1 MSTDDPKDPEE
12 AFLDRM
18 AEYESQEPRPLLDV
32 LAESGVTLPPPEELD
47 DAQVSAKLWELIH
60 RLSLAGTFLHSTN
73 HLSDRELYTE
83 LWREELREPAVL
95 MPGDKSFGY
104 HIDMVGSGSAEHI
117 HLYLKHYADERT
129 RQGWKEDWPEDEIPE
144 HEDPPYD
151 RDSRLPQQEFRT
163 DDDPV
168 M

>member
-1 MSTDDPKDPEE
+1 MSKDDPKDLKEE
-12 AFLDRM
+12 FLDRM
-18 AEYESQEPRPLLDV
+18 AEYESREPRPLLDA
-32 LAESGVTLPPPEELD
+32 LAESGVTLPAPEELD
-47 DAQVSAKLWELIH
+47 DAQIGAKLWELIH
-60 RLSLAGTFLHSTN
+60 WLSLAGTFLHNTD

-95 MPGDKSFGY
+95 MPEDTSFGY
-104 HIDMVGSGSAEHI
+104 HIDMVGSGSEEHI

-129 RQGWKEDWPEDEIPE
+129 RQSWKEDWPKDEIPE

-151 RDSRLPQQEFRT
+151 RDRRLPKREFRT
-163 DDDPV
+163 DGGPV

>member
-1 MSTDDPKDPEE
+1 MPEDDPKDLKES
-12 AFLDRM
+12 FLDRM
-18 AEYESQEPRPLLDV
+18 AMYESREPRPLLDA
-32 LAESGVTLPPPEELD
+32 LAESGVILPPPEELD

-60 RLSLAGTFLHSTN
+60 GISLFGTFLHCTD
-73 HLSDRELYTE
+73 HLSDRELYTV

-95 MPGDKSFGY
+95 MPEDTSFGY
-104 HIDMVGSGSAEHI
+104 HIDMVGSGSEEHI

-129 RQGWKEDWPEDEIPE
+129 RQSWKEDWPDDEIPE

-151 RDSRLPQQEFRT
+151 RDRLLPQQKLRQ
-163 DDDPV
+163 DDGPV